1 MVNGWR
7 DAASGTT
14 VAVVTTAARTFQDLV
29 REGESVPVEG
39 WDFSWFAGRATEERP
54 PWQYARLL
62 GEAMANAD
70 SALDLQTGGGEVVAG
85 IPRPPAVLVA
95 TESWPPNAALA
106 GRALAPLGGTVVL
119 CPDDGP
125 LPFADA
131 SFDLVTSRHPTIT
144 AWPEIARV
152 LRSGGQYLSQQ
163 IGAGSHRELYEF
175 LMGPQPLGDAR
186 DPDRAADRARSCGL
200 HVAELR
206 TASLRVQFFDI
217 AAVIVF
223 LRKVIW
229 TVPDFSVQRYRDRLR
244 DLHAV
249 IEQQGSFT
257 SHAQRFL
264 IRARKPRP
272 A

>member
-1 MVNGWR
+1 MSEPR
-7 DAASGTT
+7 SLE
-14 VAVVTTAARTFQDLV
+14 QLV
-29 REGESVPVEG
+29 QEGESVPVEG
-39 WDFSWFAGRATEERP
+39 WDFSWFDGRATEERT
-54 PWQYARLL
+54 PWGYAGLL
-62 GEAMANAD
+62 SAAMQGAG

-85 IPRPPAVLVA
+85 IRRPPRVLVA

-106 GRALAPLGGTVVL
+106 TRALAPLGGTVVL
-119 CPDDGP
+119 CPDGGP

-131 SFDLVTSRHPTIT
+131 SFDLVTSRHPTVTI
-144 AWPEIARV
+144 WPEIARV
-152 LRSGGQYLSQQ
+152 LRPGGEYLSQQ
-163 IGAGSHRELYEF
+163 VGAGSNRELYEF

-186 DPDRAADRARSCGL
+186 DPDRAAQRARDCGL
-200 HVAELR
+200 QVEELR
-206 TASLRVQFFDI
+206 TASLPLRFFDV

-229 TVPDFSVQRYRDRLR
+229 TVPDFSVQRYLDRLR

-249 IEQQGSFT
+249 IGRQGSFT

-264 IRARKPRP
+264 IRARRTRP